1 VTPKVL
7 FILKRRGDYNSEKHQ
22 NLNLSTGLYNS
33 ASFMC
38 DMLNHSKIESKI
50 SVVVDNNSI
59 DREVTNFKPTHV
71 IIEAL
76 WVVPSKFM
84 VLTKLHPKVKWII
97 RLHSEVPFLSNEG
110 MAFDWIGDYFAFDN
124 VFIGVNAPRAL
135 KEIRQFILSKYAPFI
150 NHGEV
155 NNKIVYLPN
164 FYPQEYAHKKFDKNK
179 NHIDISCFGAIRPL
193 KNHVVQAMGALKFA
207 EMVGKKLHF
216 HINTGRVE
224 QKGDSILNNLQAIFA
239 HLYGSGH
246 RLINHGWA
254 PREEFIK
261 ICANMDIGMQVSF
274 SETFNIV
281 AADLISQGVPI
292 IGSREIPWVNP
303 LFSASVT
310 DSDDIA
316 KKLLRTYNFPKVNY
330 ISHQYLLK
338 GYTNKTIKHWLKF
351 IKKTTKD
358 EN

>member
-1 VTPKVL
+1 MN
-7 FILKRRGDYNSEKHQ
+7 DM
-22 NLNLSTGLYNS
+22 LYN
-33 ASFMC
+33 FGV
-38 DMLNHSKIESKI
+38 KSKI
-50 SVVVDNNSI
+50 SVVVDNNEI
-59 DREVTNFKPTHV
+59 DKEVANFKPTHV

-84 VLTKLHPKVKWII
+84 VLTKLHPKVKWVI

-124 VFIGVNAPRAL
+124 VYIAVNAPRAL
-135 KEIRQFILSKYAPFI
+135 KEIRQFIFSKYSPYLS
-150 NHGEV
+150 HSHV
-155 NNKIVYLPN
+155 DNKIVYLPN
-164 FYPQEYAHKKFDKNK
+164 FYPQDYAHKKFDKNK
-179 NHIDISCFGAIRPL
+179 DYVDISCFGAIRPL
-193 KNHVVQAMGALKFA
+193 KNHVVQALGALKFA
-207 EMVGKKLHF
+207 EKINKKLHF
-216 HINTGRVE
+216 HINTGRIE
-224 QKGDSILNNLQAIFA
+224 QKGDSILNNLQSIFS
-239 HLYGSGH
+239 HLYNSDH

-254 PREEFIK
+254 PREEFLK
-261 ICANMDIGMQVSF
+261 ICGQMDIGMQVSF

-292 IGSREIPWVNP
+292 IGSNEIPWINP
-303 LFSASVT
+303 LFSAIVT

-316 KKLLRTYNFPKVNY
+316 KKLLRTYNYPKINY

-338 GYTNKTIKHWLKF
+338 SYTNKTIKYWLTF